1 MGDLISRQA
10 AIDMLKNRWKKT
22 RNYEGIGDDIAEE
35 CELYLKQVPSAQPEH
50 VADISKKV
58 EGDCISRQAALD
70 ALDKRFDDVPMELT
84 TEILQLRRDLR
95 ERIPSAQPA
104 TNCSEIPNGSD
115 DTISRQAAID
125 ALKKISFSHWFEF
138 GEYLS
143 EDTREIEIINGN
155 KALEAIEALPSAQ
168 PQYTELT
175 PEEAASEI
183 ASGSIMSASYW
194 LDAMIRLKQM
204 GYAICRKR

>member
-1 MGDLISRQA
+1 MDDL
-10 AIDMLKNRWKKT
+10 
-22 RNYEGIGDDIAEE
+22 
-35 CELYLKQVPSAQPEH
+35 
-50 VADISKKV
+50 
-58 EGDCISRQAALD
+58 
-70 ALDKRFDDVPMELT
+70 
-84 TEILQLRRDLR
+84 
-95 ERIPSAQPA
+95 
-104 TNCSEIPNGSD
+104 
-115 DTISRQAAID
+115 ISRQAAID

-168 PQYTELT
+168 PQYEELT